1 MGNDS
6 GTGSDIVSE
15 TAACLYYEYT
25 ATCESYQNRFVGP
38 CCDMFWNCFECDFLY
53 CFCEEE
59 HLPDKEEIVL
69 R

>member
-1 MGNDS
+1 MIG
-6 GTGSDIVSE
+6 
-15 TAACLYYEYT
+15 
-25 ATCESYQNRFVGP
+25 GP